1 LAGWLG
7 DGVVGWL
14 VGWSQGAKESPFSTD
29 GKVKKINIYATLGE
43 PLTSRHCYAASTCQN
58 FHSSKGKLLLA
69 KNRRFLGLGKCAR
82 SWISKM
88 LMGFVLDPVQ
98 VHSGSSSIQK
108 LNPIISLKT
117 LVCSGDRKTHMH
129 VGLGGP
135 KSQAQPILMQQS
147 FGLMIN
153 FCLDHTP
160 FGQKTCGIWFPRWLQ

>member
-1 LAGWLG
+1 MA
-7 DGVVGWL
+7 GWL
-14 VGWSQGAKESPFSTD
+14 VGARAPKNHPFPLTAKSRKLIFMRHS
-29 GKVKKINIYATLGE
+29 GE

-160 FGQKTCGIWFPRWLQ
+160 FGQKSCGIWFPRWLQ